1 MFDPEHELEYELKC
15 ERIAAGIEMLI
26 LDGICAA
33 LGKLR
38 HYLQEEDFRPENLP
52 ENMEPPF

>member
-1 MFDPEHELEYELKC
+1 MFDPELELEYELKC
-15 ERIAAGIEMLI
+15 ERIAAEIEMLV

-33 LGKLR
+33 LGKIR
-38 HYLQEEDFRPENLP
+38 HYLREEDCRSENRL